1 MSPEKKPVHET
12 PEPEAV
18 EQPVEEPVA
27 VADTAAAEELRA
39 ETPDAANDEV
49 EASAADAEEADVD
62 AASSTA
68 DEAPVAKP
76 KRARGAAVVAESDAG
91 GDSAKAA
98 SDEAAKPKTRRPRAS
113 RAKVEEVA
121 AVPDDKS
128 GAEVAEEPAAEAP
141 AEPAAE
147 EPVVAKAEEP
157 AESEGEAAPGEEP
170 ERPKVTRARAAKAKA
185 KKRKVEHRAIEKPAP
200 GRAAIVDADG
210 NEIETVELNE
220 DLFGV
225 PPAVAVLHLVV
236 RAEQAARR
244 RGTASTKTRGE
255 VAGST
260 AKLYRQKGTGRA
272 RAGSAK
278 SPTRTHGG
286 TAFGPKPRSYE
297 IKVNRKVRRKALAMA
312 LSDRAAGGD
321 VYVARGLA
329 LDEPST
335 SRVNEFLVGLD
346 IPVPVLVVSD
356 DEPIVIR
363 SVRNLRYAEPADVRG
378 LSTEQVLRARSLV
391 LTEKAFAVLNEA

>member
-1 MSPEKKPVHET
+1 VSPEKKPSPGGAKRQVG
-12 PEPEAV
+12 
-18 EQPVEEPVA
+18 EEPVESS
-27 VADTAAAEELRA
+27 TAAAETPRA
-39 ETPDAANDEV
+39 EPSEENSEATATAAGDAIAETDETP
-49 EASAADAEEADVD
+49 
-62 AASSTA
+62 
-68 DEAPVAKP
+68 PVKP
-76 KRARGAAVVAESDAG
+76 KRTRATAAAAASGAADGAG
-91 GDSAKAA
+91 EAA
-98 SDEAAKPKTRRPRAS
+98 SDEAAKPKTRRPRT
-113 RAKVEEVA
+113 AK
-121 AVPDDKS
+121 
-128 GAEVAEEPAAEAP
+128 
-141 AEPAAE
+141 
-147 EPVVAKAEEP
+147 AKAEEIAEGPTEAEAEEAAGATAEAADTVAERTVP
-157 AESEGEAAPGEEP
+157 AEVAAEAVAEDAAAEAP

-185 KKRKVEHRAIEKPAP
+185 KKPRVEHHAVEKPEP

-220 DLFGV
+220 AVFGV
-225 PPAVAVLHLVV
+225 RPAVGVLHLVV

-286 TAFGPKPRSYE
+286 TAFGPKPRRYD

-321 VYVARGLA
+321 VYVARSLA
-329 LDEPST
+329 LEEPNAG
-335 SRVNEFLVGLD
+335 RVNEFLVGLD

-356 DEPIVIR
+356 DEPIVAR
-363 SVRNLRYAEPADVRG
+363 SVRNLRYAEPADVRA

-391 LTEKAFAVLNEA
+391 LTEKAFAVLNEAQQ